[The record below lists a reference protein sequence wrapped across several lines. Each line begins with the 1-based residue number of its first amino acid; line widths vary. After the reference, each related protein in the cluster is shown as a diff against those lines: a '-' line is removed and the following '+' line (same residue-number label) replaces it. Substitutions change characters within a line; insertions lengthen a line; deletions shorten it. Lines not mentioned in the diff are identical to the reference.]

1 MFSVYRWVYHV
12 STLSDTTAETLKRIG
27 MNKTIADAEAA
38 KMMNIY
44 GYLQLIG
51 IPFSVIYG
59 YTIDK
64 LSHKYSN
71 LLSLTISFGFASGK
85 WSNPIK
91 SEYTETSR
99 YIIIQAIGILISVL
113 LLIDNQG
120 VYYFILAITD
130 FYRVST
136 FASFITFIVILLP
149 NRHIGRLIGL
159 AMVSSKSLIIKH

>member
-1 MFSVYRWVYHV
+1 MNHVLYVYLLAMFSVYRWVYHV

-85 WSNPIK
+85 
-91 SEYTETSR
+91 
-99 YIIIQAIGILISVL
+99 
-113 LLIDNQG
+113 
-120 VYYFILAITD
+120 
-130 FYRVST
+130 
-136 FASFITFIVILLP
+136 
-149 NRHIGRLIGL
+149 
-159 AMVSSKSLIIKH
+159 